1 MDLVEDE
8 PRPYVPAGVDLSGFR
23 IVQEALTNV
32 RKHAGAVPTSVVVSY
47 PPGAVVVEVANDDAA
62 GAENGNGNGHGIPGM
77 RERARLY
84 GGTLD
89 VLRDDGRYVVRAR
102 LPITGPEQ

>member
-1 MDLVEDE
+1 VEDE
-8 PRPYVPAGVDLSGFR
+8 PRPYVPAGVELSGFR
-23 IVQEALTNV
+23 IVQEALTSV

-47 PPGAVVVEVANDDAA
+47 PPGEVVVEVANEDARTADD
-62 GAENGNGNGHGIPGM
+62 GNGNGQGHGIPGM

-89 VLRDDGRYVVRAR
+89 VVRDDGRYVVRAR
-102 LPITGPEQ
+102 LPIAGSGP